1 MKKLINDPYEVV
13 EDTLAGILKAYPDHL
28 RMAVDSKRVLVRK
41 DAPIKGKVGIA
52 TGGGSGHIPLFLGY
66 VGPGLV
72 DSVSIG
78 NVFSSPSTDDM
89 LVATKEADGGAG
101 VLHLFGNYS
110 GDVMAFGMAAEMAE
124 LEGIQV
130 QTVLGADDVVS
141 APPEEADKRRGVA
154 GIFFAYK
161 IVGAKADTGASLDE
175 VVATTKKVMANTRSM
190 GVALSPCTIPAAG
203 EPTFTIGDDEME
215 LGMGIHGEPGI
226 ERGKLK
232 PAKEVAEVMTRRV
245 IDDLP
250 YKKGDRVAI
259 LINGLG
265 ATPPEELFI
274 LYDTVHDVV
283 TSEGIDIYKSFIGE
297 YATSMEMAGCSITLI
312 KLDDELQELLD
323 APAYSPFLLQW
334 R

>member
-1 MKKLINDPYEVV
+1 MKKIINDPYEVV
-13 EDTLAGILKAYPDHL
+13 EDTLSGILKAYPHHL
-28 RMAVDSKRVLVRK
+28 RMAEDSKRVLVRK

-72 DSVSIG
+72 DSVSVG
-78 NVFSSPSTDDM
+78 NVFSSPSTEDM

-124 LEGIQV
+124 LEDIPV
-130 QTVLGADDVVS
+130 KTVLGADDVAS
-141 APPEEADKRRGVA
+141 GPPEEADKRRGIA
-154 GIFFAYK
+154 GILFAYK
-161 IVGAKADTGASLDE
+161 IAGAKADTGASLDE
-175 VVATTKKVMANTRSM
+175 VETTTQKVMANTRSM

-226 ERGKLK
+226 QRGKLR
-232 PAKEVAEVMTRRV
+232 PAREIAQDMTQRV
-245 IDDLP
+245 INDLP
-250 YKKGDRVAI
+250 YKKGDQVAI

-283 TSEGIDIYKSFIGE
+283 SSGGIDIYKAYIGE
-297 YATSMEMAGCSITLI
+297 YATSMEMAGCSVTLI
-312 KLDDELQELLD
+312 KLDDELRGLLD
-323 APAYSPFLLQW
+323 APAHSPFLLQW